1 MERNSS
7 IFDYIYRFFDAIVLL
22 FIVFDFGYD
31 FQENFNNPHV
41 VVLLMLSFGLLLF
54 NTFKYLKYR
63 HNLKYKKGIKVA
75 LVNMIIITLILIFC
89 SIVSVINSDFSA
101 TYILNKIKP
110 ILEGGLIFYFLLR
123 LFILVRLIY
132 DVYNNPT
139 IIFVGSFFIMAL
151 AGAFLLMLP
160 SATTTEISFTNALFT
175 ATSAVCVTG
184 LAVLDTATDYTYVGQ
199 SIILVLIQLG
209 GIGILTFTSFFAFFF
224 RGSSSFKEGLNT
236 RDFIAQEGLK
246 DVFRA
251 ALNVVIFTLSVEAI
265 GAFFIYT
272 SIVDTTISDKLF
284 FSIFHSVSAF
294 CNAGFSIFPNGLFH
308 ETIRFQY
315 VFQWIIIILIIFG
328 GLGHNIVFNFYHYL
342 KVSLSKLIFHKCN
355 EVKKR
360 IITLNTRI
368 VVYTTLVLL
377 IGGWIFLFISEYNN
391 TLQEH
396 TTIWGKITTTAFNSV
411 TPRTA
416 GFNVVDFADMTV
428 PSLLFII
435 FLMWIGASP
444 ASTGGG
450 VKTSTFAIATLNIL
464 AVARGRT
471 RIQLF
476 GRKISSESTMRA
488 FAILCISL
496 IVIGTG
502 IMLLLIFEPE
512 GTPLLTVAFE
522 CFSAYSTV
530 GLSLNFTPT
539 LSEPSKYVII
549 AVMFV
554 GRIGMLNLM
563 IGLLRQLNHQFY
575 EYPKENILI
584 N

>member
-1 MERNSS
+1 MERESLLN
-7 IFDYIYRFFDAIVLL
+7 YIYRFFDLIVLL

-31 FQENFNNPHV
+31 FKENFNTPHV
-41 VVLLMLSFGLLLF
+41 IGLFILTFSLLGF
-54 NTFKYLKYR
+54 NLFKYY
-63 HNLKYKKGIKVA
+63 KYKYKSNIKVA
-75 LVNMIIITLILIFC
+75 VVNIFLLTSLLIASGIDALYH
-89 SIVSVINSDFSA
+89 SDFSLH
-101 TYILNKIKP
+101 YILQKIKP

-123 LFILVRLIY
+123 LLTLVRHVY
-132 DVYNNPT
+132 DVYFNPA
-139 IIFVGSFFIMAL
+139 IVFVGSFIIL
-151 AGAFLLMLP
+151 DIAGAFLLMLP
-160 SATTTEISFTNALFT
+160 SATTNGITFTNALFT
-175 ATSAVCVTG
+175 STSAVCVTG
-184 LAVLDTATDYTYVGQ
+184 LTVVDTANDFTFMGQ

-236 RDFIAQEGLK
+236 KDFIAHEGLK

-251 ALNVVIFTLSVEAI
+251 ALNVVIFTLSVEII
-265 GAFFIYT
+265 GALIIYS
-272 SIVDTTISDKLF
+272 SISNVSSIDNKFL
-284 FSIFHSVSAF
+284 FSIFHSISAF
-294 CNAGFSIFPNGLFH
+294 CNAGFSIFSSGLFD
-308 ETIRFQY
+308 ESIRFNY
-315 VFQWIIIILIIFG
+315 YFQWIIMILVVFG
-328 GLGHNIVFNFYHYL
+328 GLGHNIIFNFYQYI
-342 KVSLSKLIFHKCN
+342 KTYVTEFFDKTLIHKDI
-355 EVKKR
+355 R
-360 IITLNTRI
+360 IITLNTKI
-368 VVYTTLVLL
+368 VIYTTIFLL

-391 TLQEH
+391 TLIIHE
-396 TTIWGKITTTAFNSV
+396 TFLGKITNAAFNSV

-416 GFNVVDFADMTV
+416 GFNTIDFSQMTL

-464 AVARGRT
+464 AIAQGKS

-476 GRKISSESTMRA
+476 GRRITAESTLRA

-496 IVIGTG
+496 IVIGVA
-502 IMLLLIFEPE
+502 IMALLIFEPA
-512 GTPLLTVAFE
+512 GTPLITVAFE

-539 LSEPSKYVII
+539 LSEPSKYVLI
-549 AVMFV
+549 AVMFI

-563 IGLLRQLNHQFY
+563 IGLLRQMNHQFY

>member
-1 MERNSS
+1 MERESLLN
-7 IFDYIYRFFDAIVLL
+7 YIYRFFDLIVLL

-31 FQENFNNPHV
+31 FNENFNTPHV
-41 VVLLMLSFGLLLF
+41 IGLVILSLGLIAF
-54 NTFKYLKYR
+54 NTFKFF
-63 HNLKYKKGIKVA
+63 KYKYKSNTKVA
-75 LVNMIIITLILIFC
+75 LVNIIILTSLLLVS
-89 SIVSVINSDFSA
+89 SIVALYHRDFSFH
-101 TYILNKIKP
+101 YILQKVKP

-123 LFILVRLIY
+123 LLILVRHIY
-132 DVYNNPT
+132 DVYFNPA
-139 IIFVGSFFIMAL
+139 IVFVGSFLILAI

-160 SATTTEISFTNALFT
+160 SATTNGISFTNALFT
-175 ATSAVCVTG
+175 STSAVCVTG
-184 LAVLDTATDYTYVGQ
+184 LAVVDTANDFTFMGQ

-236 RDFIAQEGLK
+236 KDFIAHEGLK

-251 ALNVVIFTLSVEAI
+251 ALNVVIFTLSVELVGAI
-265 GAFFIYT
+265 FIYT
-272 SIVDTTISDKLF
+272 SITEVSTISNKLF
-284 FSIFHSVSAF
+284 FSIFHSISAF
-294 CNAGFSIFPNGLFH
+294 CNAGFSIFSSGLFD
-308 ETIRFQY
+308 ESIRFNY
-315 VFQWIIIILIIFG
+315 YFQWIIMVLIVFG
-328 GLGHNIVFNFYHYL
+328 GLGHNIVFNFFQYIKTYVIEFFDKNL
-342 KVSLSKLIFHKCN
+342 VHKD
-355 EVKKR
+355 VR
-360 IITLNTRI
+360 IITLNTKI
-368 VVYTTLVLL
+368 VIYTSIFLLV
-377 IGGWIFLFISEYNN
+377 GGWIFMFISEYNN
-391 TLQEH
+391 TLQMQE
-396 TTIWGKITTTAFNSV
+396 TVFGKITNAAFNAV

-416 GFNVVDFADMTV
+416 GFNVVDFSQMTL

-464 AVARGRT
+464 AIAQGKN

-476 GRKISSESTMRA
+476 GRRISSESTSRA

-496 IVIGTG
+496 IVIGVA
-502 IMLLLIFEPE
+502 IMALLIFEPA
-512 GTPLLTVAFE
+512 GTPLITVAFE

-530 GLSLNFTPT
+530 GLSLGFTPT
-539 LSEPSKYVII
+539 LTESSKYVLI
-549 AVMFV
+549 AVMFI

-563 IGLLRQLNHQFY
+563 FGLLRQINHQFY